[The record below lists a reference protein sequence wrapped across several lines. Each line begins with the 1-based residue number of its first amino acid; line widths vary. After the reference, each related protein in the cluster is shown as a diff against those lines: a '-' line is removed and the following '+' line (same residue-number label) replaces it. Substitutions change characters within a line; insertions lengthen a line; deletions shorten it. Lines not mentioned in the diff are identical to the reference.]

1 VLDKGQDVVNKIK
14 QGDKMEKV
22 VVADE

>member
-1 VLDKGQDVVNKIK
+1 VVNKIK

-22 VVADE
+22 TVTEEPDAKK